1 MKKILIAVVAVAVV
15 IGAYFLVMKDTSS
28 KGDLKLTQLSV
39 SDVETILEKK
49 KSEYA
54 AGGFNLTK
62 VGDHYTLVAADE
74 QKARQFLIQEMKSIL
89 PASYDPVMQGFNESL
104 TNVKEEI
111 LKGMVF
117 DMDIVEDSEGAKV
130 EVTLKMLPE
139 SLSLALQNNKE
150 ADTLITNFLAKGG
163 FAYKIAMNAKG
174 EVEGVELKDINEDLT
189 VDNDKVK
196 LKLLGVWVKMIGD
209 MNGKMESASGL
220 SEVSVN
226 VQSTNDKSMTI
237 SLNDLTSTAQ
247 QTGPYDQ
254 TSKGTIAKMSFD
266 FKEFGNLVSIAL
278 NNTALDF
285 VASSK
290 NGFLDGGYKLN
301 TKTITGKGN
310 DASGANS
317 TSLNMNNFVLDVMV
331 NHIQIKALEAMQT
344 MQNQGFQAGLLG
356 TPVSQNAGVDQA
368 QAIVGMLQS
377 GLSFHINALNS
388 DLLEIQMPNGMPP
401 IALHDFKFNV
411 HVDLKENTLDMSNP
425 MMYMPFVEIKGSIA
439 MAEADLE
446 SIGQMAPM
454 AGMFLAMKRVEGG
467 QAIFDIE
474 FAQGHIKVNGNQIQ

>member
-15 IGAYFLVMKDTSS
+15 VGAYFFLMTDAST
-28 KGDLKLTQLSV
+28 KGGLKLDKLSV

-62 VGDHYTLVAADE
+62 VGDHYTLVAIDE

-89 PASYDPVMQGFNESL
+89 PPSYDPVMQGFNESL
-104 TNVKEEI
+104 TSVKEEI

-139 SLSLALQNNKE
+139 SLSATLQNKKE

-163 FAYKIAMNAKG
+163 FAYKIAMNVKG

-196 LKLLGVWVKMIGD
+196 LKLLGAWVKMIGD

-220 SEVSVN
+220 AEASMHVQGANDQSMNISVN
-226 VQSTNDKSMTI
+226 DV
-237 SLNDLTSTAQ
+237 TSSAK

-254 TSKGTIAKMSFD
+254 SSKGSIAKMSFD
-266 FKEFGNLVSIAL
+266 FKEFGNLISVVL
-278 NNTALDF
+278 NSMDIDF
-285 VASSK
+285 IASSK
-290 NGFLDGGYKLN
+290 DGFLDGGYTLN
-301 TKTITGKGN
+301 TKSITGKGS
-310 DASGANS
+310 DKTGASTA
-317 TSLNMNNFVLDVMV
+317 SLNMQNIVFDVMV
-331 NHIQIKALEAMQT
+331 NHIQIKALESMQM
-344 MQNQGFQAGLLG
+344 MQNQGLASGLIG
-356 TPVSQNAGVDQA
+356 SPIAQNPVADQA
-368 QAIVGMLQS
+368 QAIMQMLQS

-388 DLLEIQMPNGMPP
+388 ELLEITMPNGMPP
-401 IALHDFKFNV
+401 VALHNFKFNL
-411 HVDLKENTLDMSNP
+411 HADLKENTLDMSNP

-446 SIGQMAPM
+446 TIAQMAPM

-474 FAQGHIKVNGNQIQ
+474 FAQGHIKVNGTQVQ